1 MDPRRL
7 ARGGTALPL
16 SRLFWRLATLVPLVS
31 TTVAAA
37 PAATP
42 VVVAAAAPTCQ
53 FLTPTG
59 APSAIKHVLH
69 IQFDNVHFRRDNP
82 SVPSDLEQ
90 MPHLLNFIEGSGTL
104 LANEHTPLISH
115 TANDLLTGITGVYGD
130 QHGIPISN
138 S

>member
-1 MDPRRL
+1 ML
-7 ARGGTALPL
+7 L
-16 SRLFWRLATLVPLVS
+16 SRRNTVKPLRQLFWRVATLIPLVS
-31 TTVAAA
+31 TTLVAV
-37 PAATP
+37 PATTP
-42 VVVAAAAPTCQ
+42 GVSAAAAPSCQ

-59 APSAIKHVLH
+59 ASSAIRHVIH

-90 MPHLLNFIEGSGTL
+90 MPHLLNFIEGNGTL